1 MNNDEEKAFE
11 LIKFLLI
18 DLNLREQYL
27 PNMKDLQKHMYQ
39 MSRLINENCSDV
51 YFHLENSEISTSLYA
66 ASWFLSNRII
76 IFIFHR
82 INFKINDYFS
92 ALFSSHFQMG
102 FIARVFDFLFFEGT
116 ITLFKISLAIL
127 TIHKPILLSCNSFE
141 GIVDQLKI
149 TIPEMSLI
157 ESELIINKSVNYEI
171 ESMLHTYQIEFNI
184 LNEEFD
190 ILNTNTAS
198 NSTNVNKTI
207 TEKKAEQDKQ
217 QRINQLELDNSKLR
231 NSLDEL
237 NDKIKICH
245 LKMENQED
253 YILKLYH
260 ENRQLKVRIDTLEIE
275 RDVILKKVHQQQEK
289 LYFNSFQ

>member
-1 MNNDEEKAFE
+1 
-11 LIKFLLI
+11 
-18 DLNLREQYL
+18 
-27 PNMKDLQKHMYQ
+27 
-39 MSRLINENCSDV
+39 
-51 YFHLENSEISTSLYA
+51 
-66 ASWFLSNRII
+66 
-76 IFIFHR
+76 
-82 INFKINDYFS
+82 
-92 ALFSSHFQMG
+92 MG

-171 ESMLHTYQIEFNI
+171 ESMLHTYQIEFNV
-184 LNEEFD
+184 LNEEFYQ
-190 ILNTNTAS
+190 LKNNLAL
-198 NSTNVNKTI
+198 NKTT
-207 TEKKAEQDKQ
+207 TEKKTEHDKQ
-217 QRINQLELDNSKLR
+217 LQRINQLELDNSKLR

-260 ENRQLKVRIDTLEIE
+260 ENRQLKVRIDTLEME
-275 RDVILKKVHQQQEK
+275 RDGIIKKKHQQHENLFFK
-289 LYFNSFQ
+289 SFQ